1 MDSVCIIYT
10 SFYFALLVL
19 LNRISSFGRLVYI
32 FEKEN
37 VSALLPESLLI
48 WNVASQLY
56 DNLKRY
62 KILELQNIYFKMKMM
77 CSYPLVSAER
87 WVWKTSVGLMVWPY
101 FKIYMASSGIFSY
114 HFFRS
119 CHVTHYLNNSWKGHF
134 RVSNQREWLMFL
146 CSFLPPQA
154 MFLPIRR
161 RGQCAWS

>member
-1 MDSVCIIYT
+1 MDYVCIIYT
-10 SFYFALLVL
+10 SFYFALLIL

-62 KILELQNIYFKMKMM
+62 KILELQNIYFKMKLM

-87 WVWKTSVGLMVWPY
+87 WVWKTFSIGLMVWPY
-101 FKIYMASSGIFSY
+101 FKIYIIHMAFSGIFSY
-114 HFFRS
+114 HFFFRS

-134 RVSNQREWLMFL
+134 RVIRGSDL
-146 CSFLPPQA
+146 CF
-154 MFLPIRR
+154 
-161 RGQCAWS
+161 CAPSSPHKLCFYP